1 MALVDPNI
9 AMSYR
14 GIELPNQLAQYGQM
28 QQIKNAQRQNRL
40 ADLQMQEYERARTE
54 EEGLRNYLS
63 GADLTS
69 PETRAGLAK
78 FGKTGLAYGKA
89 LTEQETAGLTR
100 QKTQLEVA
108 DKEFDLK
115 RKKIEQALQR
125 IGASS
130 TPQQA
135 IDFIVQDVKDGT
147 ISMQQGAA
155 KIKEFEG
162 MGPED
167 FAKSRMSHL
176 QQILSAGDQLA
187 QFKRTTTDTDLG
199 GVIQRQTYNA
209 QGMPI
214 GAPQL
219 LSKTPTIG
227 EKTAQGNL
235 SFAQKKFQF
244 EQENPG
250 FEYRENADG
259 TVVAINKRTQ
269 KAVPVMMDN
278 GALAAPTG
286 GLGMPAAPMPA
297 APAAVPTPAAGTPLR
312 GKGTA
317 MTDTQ
322 HNAAMFGGAMA
333 QAQNT
338 IQQIERSGTNKSVA
352 VVPGLL
358 TGLVNMVP
366 FGAGEGF
373 ANAIDATFR
382 ADPTRLL
389 GPDVEQQRLAQAQL
403 AFATA
408 YLRKTSG
415 AAFGASEVAN
425 TIKEF
430 FPLRGEP
437 DAVVKQKAASRERV
451 VKGMALGTTAEGRKY
466 IEEAAGSNDPLGI
479 R

>member
-14 GIELPNQLAQYGQM
+14 GIEVPNQLAQYAQV
-28 QQIKNAQRQNRL
+28 QQIQNAQNQNRL
-40 ADLQMQEYERARTE
+40 ADLQYRASEIALNKQRALQDYRAKNDPSAAGYYSGLRQIDPMLALE
-54 EEGLRNYLS
+54 EEGKQADVAKTQAEVAAKKFETENKRLDFTLQAIGSSPTPERAIYYINKGLRDGVFSMEEAS
-63 GADLTS
+63 GELAKLQNMS
-69 PETRAGLAK
+69 PEGFAQYRMGQLQRTLAAK
-78 FGKTGLAYGKA
+78 D
-89 LTEQETAGLTR
+89 
-100 QKTQLEVA
+100 QLEVLA
-108 DKEFDLK
+108 PQIDL
-115 RKKIEQALQR
+115 
-125 IGASS
+125 
-130 TPQQA
+130 
-135 IDFIVQDVKDGT
+135 QDVGGSL
-147 ISMQQGAA
+147 IGLQGNRYQP
-155 KIKEFEG
+155 G
-162 MGPED
+162 YRQPVPG
-167 FAKSRMSHL
+167 FA
-176 QQILSAGDQLA
+176 
-187 QFKRTTTDTDLG
+187 
-199 GVIQRQTYNA
+199 
-209 QGMPI
+209 PI
-214 GAPQL
+214 P
-219 LSKTPTIG
+219 KTSTIG
-227 EKTAQGNL
+227 ERTAQGNL
-235 SFAQKKFQF
+235 SLAQQKFQF
-244 EQENPG
+244 ERDNPG
-250 FEYRENADG
+250 ITVQTLEDG
-259 TVVAINKRTQ
+259 SLVGVNNRTGQ
-269 KAVPVMMDN
+269 AMPITMGG
-278 GALAAPTG
+278 GAPAAPTG

-358 TGLVNMVP
+358 TGLVSMAP

-389 GPDVEQQRLAQAQL
+389 GPDADQQRLAQAQL